1 MRFLA
6 SLSVLCVLV
15 GCGLGAAAPGP
26 AVSVAIVDR
35 QFFEQCPLDVPH
47 PSVTLVTDTA
57 TWGRMLAAAR
67 TAPPPFDVA
76 ATAFE
81 QRSVIVIATRTTPTP
96 RTRLSLVDGSVTYGP
111 EKGSLR
117 LAVTVDDLP
126 PPVGQLTTA
135 VVGMPCMVAWTSR
148 VSGVDAIEVRR
159 AGSSDILVEARRP
172 MR

>member
-6 SLSVLCVLV
+6 SLTVLFGLV
-15 GCGLGAAAPGP
+15 GCGLGVAASGP
-26 AVSVAIVDR
+26 ASSVMIVDR
-35 QFFEQCPLDVPH
+35 QFFEQCPLDVQH

-57 TWGRMLAAAR
+57 TWGRMLEAAR
-67 TAPPPFDVA
+67 TAPQPFDVA

-96 RTRLSLVDGSVTYGP
+96 RTRLSLMDGSVTYGP

-126 PPVGQLTTA
+126 LPAGQLTTA
-135 VVGMPCMVAWTSR
+135 VVGMPCMVVWTSR
-148 VSGVDAIEVRR
+148 VSGIDAIEVRR
-159 AGSSDILVEARRP
+159 VGSSDILVEARRP
-172 MR
+172 VR

>member
-6 SLSVLCVLV
+6 SLSALFGLV
-15 GCGLGAAAPGP
+15 GCGLGAATPG
-26 AVSVAIVDR
+26 ATASIAIVDR
-35 QFFEQCPLDVPH
+35 QFFAQCPLDVPH

-67 TAPPPFDVA
+67 TAPPPFDAA

-96 RTRLSLVDGSVTYGP
+96 RTRLSLLDGSVTYGP

-117 LAVTVDDLP
+117 LSLTVDDLP
-126 PPVGQLTTA
+126 PLAGQLTTA
-135 VVGMPCMVAWTSR
+135 VVGMPCMVAWTSKL
-148 VSGVDAIEVRR
+148 SGVEAIEVRR
-159 AGSSDILVEARRP
+159 AGSSEILVEARRP
-172 MR
+172 LR